1 MEELDGGDVMLTRPQ
16 THTILGSKSQRGLTQ
31 LALDVLFSSLETN
44 MVESHDLLTI
54 TDSLQAC
61 DASEASLVS
70 ASSFLDAV
78 FEPQYATR
86 SRAATPMIVRQS
98 PPKLKKSSLK
108 PAPATQRESYLPP
121 SPVYAGG
128 KNKQKQQAVLPG
140 TFPESETP
148 PPRESSPQSV
158 RLVSEKQETLRLK
171 ER

>member
-1 MEELDGGDVMLTRPQ
+1 MLTLPQ

-70 ASSFLDAV
+70 APSFLDAV

-98 PPKLKKSSLK
+98 PPKLKKSPLK
-108 PAPATQRESYLPP
+108 PAPGIQRESHLPP

-128 KNKQKQQAVLPG
+128 KNKQPVLPG

-148 PPRESSPQSV
+148 PPRVSSPQSV